1 MGKRAWVLSIAI
13 AMIAMG
19 CSDSGSSSK
28 ADTKAPKPITC
39 GTLPNATTSE
49 GGELVDYAQLIDS
62 GNNTSFDPAVVQTV
76 SESQVT
82 SAVWDGLTDFDF
94 SDKCKPVLK
103 PLVAESFVSNE
114 DASVWTFTIRKD
126 AVFSNGEKITPS
138 TFKAS
143 WERAG
148 SKALASP
155 YGSLIVYIEG
165 GAELQEGTATDLPS
179 VVADDATST
188 LTVTLDSPNADFGTI
203 VSHSFFSPVSKADRD
218 RLGDASPGWGDKGA
232 LIGNGP
238 FKVEK
243 ADETEVV
250 LVPNTSWAGNVYGD
264 TKVNLDR
271 ITFKTTKDVETAY
284 QAFEAGEGQTAT
296 IPPGQYGPATEKYK
310 NTVRS
315 VTLAVYY
322 FDFGS
327 SDPQLA
333 GPKNL
338 LLRRAISL
346 AIDRDEINDKV
357 YEGTRLNATG
367 ITPPGIPGFKESLC
381 KYCSYN
387 VAEAKSLFKE
397 WEAAGGKLTKP
408 IKLEFNEGGG
418 QEGVIQII
426 ISNLKKNL
434 GIEAQPAPVATNYFE
449 DVAKVGGCHFCRSG
463 WQADY
468 PVYSTFMVDLF
479 GESSIGGN
487 NLGRFENA
495 EFERLIAK
503 AQITTDPTERGKLYN
518 QAEEVVL
525 NTETVAVPINWY
537 TGDQVYADNVVNY
550 DQPPLGSVLWE
561 RVGLK

>member
-1 MGKRAWVLSIAI
+1 MGKRSWVLSVAI

-28 ADTKAPKPITC
+28 AQTKAPKPITC

-49 GGELVDYAQLIDS
+49 GGELVDYAQLVDS
-62 GNNTSFDPAVVQTV
+62 GSNTSFDPAVVQTV
-76 SESQVT
+76 DESQVT

-103 PLVAESFVSNE
+103 PLVAASFTPNE
-114 DASVWTFTIRKD
+114 DASVWTFTVRGD

-148 SKALASP
+148 SKEIASP
-155 YGSLIVYIEG
+155 YGYLIDYIQG
-165 GAELQEGTATDLPS
+165 GAELQEGTATTLPA

-188 LTVTLDSPNADFGTI
+188 LTVTLSAPNADFGAI
-203 VSHSFFSPVSKADRD
+203 VSHSFFSPTSQADRD

-232 LIGNGP
+232 MIGNGP
-238 FKVEK
+238 FKIEK
-243 ADETEVV
+243 ADESEVV

-264 TKVNLDR
+264 TKVNLDK

-284 QAFEAGEGQTAT
+284 QAFEAGEGQTST
-296 IPPGQYGPATEKYK
+296 IPSGQYGPATEKYK

-315 VTLAVYY
+315 TTLGAYY

-357 YEGTRLNATG
+357 YEGTRLTATG

-381 KYCSYN
+381 KYCTYDVN
-387 VAEAKSLFKE
+387 EAKSLFKQ
-397 WEAAGGKLTKP
+397 WQDVGGKLTKP
-408 IKLEFNEGGG
+408 IKIDFNEGGG
-418 QEGVIQII
+418 HEGVVQVM

-434 GIEAQPAPVATNYFE
+434 GISAEAAPVATNYFE
-449 DVAKVGGCHFCRSG
+449 DVAKAGGCHLCRSA

-468 PVYSTFMVDLF
+468 PVYGNFMVDLF
-479 GESSIGGN
+479 SKSSIDGN
-487 NLGRFENA
+487 NFGRFDNA
-495 EFERLIAK
+495 EFETLIAK
-503 AQITTDPTERGKLYN
+503 AQVTTDPTERGELYN
-518 QAEEVVL
+518 KAEDLLL
-525 NTETVAVPINWY
+525 NTETAAVPINWY